1 MTDTPKETGVPDQ
14 ASLSRQWRR
23 IRRDDDRALA
33 RAASDL
39 GCNFPP
45 PQEGFEED
53 ENYYYLPVSILVRDS
68 ERVRQDRVTFAIG
81 QDVLVTLEPAEGFA
95 PFDRALA
102 ILKRRPDVPRDAHG
116 IMYALLQATNSAATQ
131 DIEFASDSLE
141 AMSDQIQGITQGV
154 DGGGREVS
162 TDAINDTMAE
172 LNTRE
177 ELVSRIQEGQ
187 LLMARAAR
195 YLRAEIGGNNAELR
209 TQVETLIS
217 DIQSVQEHAGFE
229 HDKVRYLQQSVMT
242 SLNAKQNQVVKVF
255 TIITAV
261 FLPPTLIATFYGMN
275 FAVMPEL
282 TWKWGFTVT
291 LILTLLAA
299 LLPLWYIKH
308 KGWLR

>member
-154 DGGGREVS
+154 DEGGREVS